1 MMRDP
6 REWICPD
13 CGSLQTADYY
23 CEACAQLER
32 DGRVSVE
39 VTLALGCKIVV
50 EDFSGTVDEARAMVD
65 RHYPDATGAV
75 IRIAER

>member
-13 CGSLQTADYY
+13 CGSLEYGEYY
-23 CEACAQLER
+23 CESCAQLER
-32 DGRVSVE
+32 DGRVIVE
-39 VTLALGCKIVV
+39 VTLALGGKIIV
-50 EDFSGTVDEARAMVD
+50 EDFAGTVDEARAMVN

-75 IRIAER
+75 IRISER